1 MRGNSILR
9 SRSAIAVVALGIFV
23 GVGRSAS
30 AALIDITAPG
40 DQILIVN
47 GQNDGDSAGGPPPV
61 RGTPPGGGPGEQPEN
76 IIDNTTNKYLNFLDL
91 GSGVIINPLTSRIGT
106 GGVVVTGLRLYTAND
121 SPLRDPASYILE
133 GSHTPSGPFTLISQ
147 GPLAL
152 PEGRNAIPGNQLA
165 TPPTLPTPINPATQ
179 FNQTIEF
186 ANTIP
191 YISYRLTFPTL
202 KGAGPGIDPN
212 AANSMQ
218 IAEIELLAVPEPGSL
233 AVLSIGALGLL
244 ARRRRA

>member
-1 MRGNSILR
+1 MRGIDILR
-9 SRSAIAVVALGIFV
+9 SRSAMAVVALGVFV

-30 AALIDITAPG
+30 AALVDITLPT
-40 DQILIVN
+40 DQVIVFN
-47 GQNDGDSAGGPPPV
+47 GQNDGDGAGGPSPA
-61 RGTPPGGGPGEQPEN
+61 GEPHTN

-91 GSGVIINPLTSRIGT
+91 GSGVIINPATSRIGT

-121 SPLRDPASYILE
+121 SEARDPASYVLE
-133 GSHTPSGPFTLISQ
+133 GSRTPSGPFTLISS

-152 PEGRNAIPGNQLA
+152 PSGRNLVAPNQA
-165 TPPTLPTPINPATQ
+165 PPTSNPPTPINALTQ
-179 FNQTIEF
+179 FQQTIEF
-186 ANTIP
+186 ANTVP
-191 YISYRLTFPTL
+191 YISYRLYFPTL

-233 AVLSIGALGLL
+233 AVLGIGALGLL

>member
-9 SRSAIAVVALGIFV
+9 SRSAMAVVALGIFV

-40 DQILIVN
+40 DQVLIVN
-47 GQNDGDSAGGPPPV
+47 GQNDGDSAGGPPPTGV
-61 RGTPPGGGPGEQPEN
+61 PGEQPAN

-152 PEGRNAIPGNQLA
+152 PEGRNAVAAGQGN

-186 ANTIP
+186 ANTVP